1 MLKRNVSVK
10 EAPQRWQDNAADGAF
25 DVVFTF
31 EERVFDM
38 VIEGL
43 LTLYYLV
50 VCLFAWFQQVNP
62 LQFTIV
68 VGFNIKY

>member
-1 MLKRNVSVK
+1 
-10 EAPQRWQDNAADGAF
+10 
-25 DVVFTF
+25 VVFTF